1 MEKVKEKI
9 TIELELTRFISKSG
23 ESVILENKELNS
35 ILKSTIEEHEN
46 SLERK
51 CERMDVIYDFT
62 NLENKTPKEVA
73 SIKYYS
79 KFYKS
84 FVGNPSMNGGV
95 FIYSSYNPQHDN
107 EHLYF
112 DSEPL
117 SGHGYQYAILSGMAC
132 NKYYREFGYGY
143 NQLGFKFVDESPEI
157 AKEFIEYI
165 KEYSLIS
172 LDTPTVGVPY
182 GSFDRTIKE
191 LDQNLGAGLFWY
203 CLRSSYF
210 DGAKEFIGYVTQ
222 ERIDRAVKGIIEDI
236 SNFSNPAYEKQYE
249 DYVKKRI
256 ENYLLML
263 KILLGNKQPN
273 DDNNNIKNIK
283 ILSDSWI
290 NKKMNIVKGK
300 KIKINF

>member
-157 AKEFIEYI
+157 AKEFIEY
-165 KEYSLIS
+165 
-172 LDTPTVGVPY
+172 
-182 GSFDRTIKE
+182 
-191 LDQNLGAGLFWY
+191 
-203 CLRSSYF
+203 
-210 DGAKEFIGYVTQ
+210 VTQ